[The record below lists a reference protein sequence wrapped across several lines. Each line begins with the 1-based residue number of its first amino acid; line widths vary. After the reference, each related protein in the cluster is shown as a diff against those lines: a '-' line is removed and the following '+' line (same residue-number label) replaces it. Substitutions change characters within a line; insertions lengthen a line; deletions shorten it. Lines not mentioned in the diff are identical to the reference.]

1 MFSNPLGGIR
11 GPGLLMQQ
19 YQQPQYGGLLG
30 GMNTQQLM
38 QQYLQS
44 LFMRRYQT
52 PALMGAQ
59 NTVRSQLGPGGLT
72 YQAPQ
77 PTAQALP
84 GRQSLFGQAG
94 GSSDAGMNDWLRQQ
108 YAYALAGGGG
118 G

>member
-11 GPGLLMQQ
+11 GPGLLQ

-52 PALMGAQ
+52 PALTGAQ
-59 NTVRSQLGPGGLT
+59 NTVRSQMGPGGMT

-77 PTAQALP
+77 PTVQALP
-84 GRQSLFGQAG
+84 GRQSLFGQPSGAMYNPDG
-94 GSSDAGMNDWLRQQ
+94 TYGTYDFTRGYGSPG
-108 YAYALAGGGG
+108 
-118 G
+118 